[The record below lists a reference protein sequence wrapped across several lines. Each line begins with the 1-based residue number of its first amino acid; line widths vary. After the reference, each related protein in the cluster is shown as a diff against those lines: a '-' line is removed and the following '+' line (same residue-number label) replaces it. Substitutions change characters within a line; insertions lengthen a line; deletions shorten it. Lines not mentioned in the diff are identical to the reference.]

1 MNNKSRNRSPDNEAA
16 NKNQEEMFAVNSN
29 KHFEDF
35 KRQSNK
41 FDDCI
46 GKTKIKINKNETKE
60 FSEITNSSSSMVDHK
75 PFIEKKGVR
84 RNENISNRAKIG
96 NSELDTIKDEGR
108 EQDKTMS
115 EKKAQKVIK
124 IFKNVSL
131 SNSSAAR
138 AEDVSPTASPY
149 EEPES
154 RRLGVNSECVI
165 SDELLKYRSTKW
177 TDLNISDNTIKAM
190 QEHGFE
196 FPSPVQ
202 HQSIPSILKGLDVL
216 VRAKN
221 GTGKSLSFVI
231 PILEKIDSKNN
242 SLQAIILVPIR
253 ELALQIAKTVKKFCK
268 DTGVKSMPLVG
279 GSDLTDDIIRISN
292 GIHVLIGTP
301 GRILDVLQKNVC
313 KIEDNPIIIFDEAD
327 KLLDS
332 VFYESIFSLINLLPK
347 KKQICLFSATFP
359 TSIKSFVDMNMN
371 SPKLIKVSN
380 EYTLKNVSQ
389 FYVKIRKNTKLP
401 CLKSILVSIDIN
413 QCIIYC
419 NGIISAQ
426 MLAKKITETG
436 FSCYFI
442 HSQMSQ
448 DERNMVYHNFS
459 RNRCQILVSTDI
471 TTRGIDVKGINVV
484 INFDLPFSSE
494 SYLHRL
500 GRAGRFGTR
509 GCCISL
515 INDEELHTVENF
527 ANFVGSKI
535 YPACDESFKNFCKS
549 Q

>member
-16 NKNQEEMFAVNSN
+16 NKDEKEMFAVSGS
-29 KHFEDF
+29 KHFGDF

-46 GKTKIKINKNETKE
+46 GKTKINKSETKE
-60 FSEITNSSSSMVDHK
+60 FSEIMDSSAGMADHK

-96 NSELDTIKDEGR
+96 NSELDTLKDEGR
-108 EQDKTMS
+108 EQDKTPS

-131 SNSSAAR
+131 SNSSASR
-138 AEDVSPTASPY
+138 AEDVSPTTSPF

-154 RRLGVNSECVI
+154 RKLGVNPECVI
-165 SDELLKYRSTKW
+165 SDELLKYKSTKW
-177 TDLNISDNTIKAM
+177 SDLNISNNTIKAM

-279 GSDLTDDIIRISN
+279 GSDLTDDIIRISS

-347 KKQICLFSATFP
+347 KRQICLFSATFP
-359 TSIKSFVDMNMN
+359 TSIKSFVDMNMS

-515 INDEELHTVENF
+515 ISDDELHTVENF

-535 YPACDESFKNFCKS
+535 HPACDESFKNFCKS